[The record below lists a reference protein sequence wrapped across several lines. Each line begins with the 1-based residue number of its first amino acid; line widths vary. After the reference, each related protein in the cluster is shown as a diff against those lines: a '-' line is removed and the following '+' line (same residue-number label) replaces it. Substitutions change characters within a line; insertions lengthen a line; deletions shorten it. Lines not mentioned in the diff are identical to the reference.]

1 MKRLSEKFNAIAVK
15 KGELFMLDLDG
26 NASTGY
32 MWDVKIT
39 AGDATVISR
48 ETIPTNPGKMVIGGG
63 AVERTIFRAE
73 NDGEIEIEA
82 KWQRPWEKSNP
93 PAKQAVFKVSVK

>member
-26 NASTGY
+26 NPSTGY
-32 MWDVKIT
+32 MWDVKVT
-39 AGDATVISR
+39 AGDATLMSR

-63 AVERTIFRAE
+63 NVERTIFRAE
-73 NDGEIEIEA
+73 TDGEIEIDA
-82 KWQRPWEKSNP
+82 KWRRPWETSTA
-93 PAKQAVFKVSVK
+93 PAKHAVFNISVK

>member
-32 MWDVKIT
+32 MWDVKVT
-39 AGDATVISR
+39 AGDATLISR

-63 AVERTIFRAE
+63 GVERTIFRAE
-73 NDGEIEIEA
+73 TDGEIEIDA
-82 KWQRPWEKSNP
+82 KWRRPWETSTP
-93 PAKQAVFKVSVK
+93 PAKHAVFKVSVK